1 MHVKSVNLTSKSRT
15 HADRLY
21 IRNSITLPP
30 TIRIRQSVDRKYCG
44 QFAVTGGGGE
54 RYRTTDAERMAMYLE
69 MNYAKENDEQTQDEK
84 LAGISLEGD
93 IRDIYYV
100 PGGAL

>member
-1 MHVKSVNLTSKSRT
+1 MQTAYT
-15 HADRLY
+15 FE
-21 IRNSITLPP
+21 I
-30 TIRIRQSVDRKYCG
+30 QSLCHQ
-44 QFAVTGGGGE
+44 QFALDNPWTGNIVVSLQQQVGGGE